1 MGKSV
6 ITALEVPM
14 PPLEFYQSDR
24 GSAAMLISLALA
36 EDLRDI
42 GDLTSEILIDPELT
56 GSIHVV
62 SRQTGVVA
70 GQPVAEILFQQVDH
84 EVEWETRIADGSAV
98 DAGSVIA
105 TVSGPVLSLLKG
117 ERTALNFLTQLSGV
131 ATLTRQFVDL
141 VAGTKAVILD
151 TRKTWPG
158 FRNLEKY
165 AVRAGGGSNHR
176 MGLYDAVLIKDNHL
190 AAWTKSGAGTIAD
203 AIAEVRGKVD
213 EGITIE
219 VEVDTLEQFE
229 VALPAKPDFI
239 LLDNMSPDTLKQAV
253 AMRDE
258 RAPEVILEASG
269 GVTLE
274 TVREIAE
281 TGVDRISIG
290 ALTHSVTALDIGFDW
305 SGLKE

>member
-1 MGKSV
+1 
-6 ITALEVPM
+6 M

-36 EDLRDI
+36 EDLREI
-42 GDLTSEILIDPELT
+42 GDLTSEILIDPGLT

-62 SRQTGVVA
+62 SRQMGFVA
-70 GQPVAEILFQQVDH
+70 GQPVAEMLFQQLDH
-84 EVEWETRIADGSAV
+84 EVEWKTIIPDGEPV
-98 DAGSVIA
+98 EPGSVIA
-105 TVSGPVLSLLKG
+105 TVSGPVVSLLTG

-141 VAGTKAVILD
+141 VEGTNAAILD

-165 AVRAGGGSNHR
+165 AVRAGGGTNHR
-176 MGLYDAVLIKDNHL
+176 IGLYDAVLIKDNHL

-203 AIAEVRGKVD
+203 AIAEVRGKIE

-219 VEVDTLEQFE
+219 VEVDTLEQLE
-229 VALPAKPDFI
+229 AALPAKPEFI
-239 LLDNMSPDTLKQAV
+239 LLDNMSPDMLKQAV
-253 AMRDE
+253 ATRDE
-258 RAPEVILEASG
+258 QSPEVVLEASG
-269 GVTLE
+269 GVNLD

-281 TGVDRISIG
+281 TGVDRISVG

-305 SGLKE
+305 SGLEESR